1 MLMNLRM
8 NETGEYAV
16 VDSNTGKF
24 YCQALPIA
32 PESREPELNSGFWLV
47 LVFAVWNEPETKA
60 IEVAMSAAE
69 AVGRGFKLGIRP
81 TGDHEE
87 IMTWCPNVRRK
98 YDFYDTP
105 LWLVFHNGQLVEQY
119 EGQLSKE
126 MVINILRRMS
136 PPDKPELLE
145 KPADMPSML
154 LTDADTTSEN
164 AQRYA

>member
-8 NETGEYAV
+8 DETGEYAV
-16 VDSNTGKF
+16 VDTDGAKF

-32 PESREPELNSGFWLV
+32 PESRESELNSGFWLV
-47 LVFAVWNEPETKA
+47 LVFAVWNESETQA
-60 IEVAMSAAE
+60 IETAMSAAE

-105 LWLVFHNGQLVEQY
+105 LWLVFHNGQLIEQY
-119 EGQLSKE
+119 EGQLPKE
-126 MVINILRRMS
+126 KVINILRRMS

-145 KPADMPSML
+145 KPVDTPAMP
-154 LTDADTTSEN
+154 LTDAGTDSEN
-164 AQRYA
+164 VQRYA